1 MGPKSFDFK
10 SSIMGKLGD
19 INDDNQASKDE
30 SSLAIRLKH
39 LSSFRRS
46 LKMSLINCEIELIL
60 NWYTNCV
67 ILGNATELIAANV
80 SNVKPVVNVS
90 ATNAI
95 F

>member
-1 MGPKSFDFK
+1 
-10 SSIMGKLGD
+10 MGKLGD

-30 SSLAIRLKH
+30 SSLAIPLKH

-67 ILGNATELIAANV
+67 ILGNVTELIAANV